1 MIWLLINNS
10 TSQPFKGNAM
20 SDMIQFAKVTALP
33 ATLVPNTVYLVG
45 AGAADELRLY
55 MTNSAGTATRHIV
68 DKSEIQTMITN
79 AVTGYGN
86 AVVVAD
92 IAARDALAPTSI
104 QIAVV
109 KNATAD
115 PTVPVGAATYVY
127 DLALTTWIKIAEHSA
142 IDLVPTWSALQDKPT
157 STVAAIDDAVAKA
170 HVHANKVQLDE
181 ISEDANQNF
190 MFRGEYPRAR
200 LETVGW

>member
-1 MIWLLINNS
+1 
-10 TSQPFKGNAM
+10 M
-20 SDMIQFAKVTALP
+20 SVMIQFAKVTALP

-79 AVTGYGN
+79 TVTGYGN

-92 IAARDALAPTSI
+92 IAARNALAPAMV

-109 KNATAD
+109 KSAIGD
-115 PTVPVGAATYVY
+115 PTVASGAATYVY
-127 DLALTTWIKIAEHSA
+127 DPVDTAWTKIAEFESLD
-142 IDLVPTWSALQDKPT
+142 ITPTWAALQNKPT
-157 STVAAIDDAVAKA
+157 STVAAIDDAVSKA
-170 HVHANKVQLDE
+170 HVHANKPQLDE
-181 ISEDANQNF
+181 ISEDGGLNF

-200 LETVGW
+200 LETVSW

>member
-1 MIWLLINNS
+1 
-10 TSQPFKGNAM
+10 M

-79 AVTGYGN
+79 TVTGYGN

-92 IAARDALAPTSI
+92 IAARNALAPAMV

-109 KNATAD
+109 QDATGDA
-115 PTVPVGAATYVY
+115 TVATGAATYVY
-127 DLALTTWIKIAEHSA
+127 DPVTTTWSKIAEHSA
-142 IDLVPTWSALQDKPT
+142 IDLVPTWAALQDKPT
-157 STVAAIDDAVAKA
+157 STVAAIDDAVAKV
-170 HVHANKVQLDE
+170 HVHANKVQLDQ
-181 ISEDANQNF
+181 ISEDAGLNF

>member
-1 MIWLLINNS
+1 
-10 TSQPFKGNAM
+10 M

-55 MTNSAGTATRHIV
+55 MTNNAGTATRHIV

-79 AVTGYGN
+79 TVTGYGN
-86 AVVVAD
+86 AVVVDD
-92 IAARDALAPTSI
+92 IATRNALAPTSI

-115 PTVPVGAATYVY
+115 PTVVVGAATYVY
-127 DLALTTWIKIAEHSA
+127 DLALTTWIKIAEHSV
-142 IDLVPTWSALQDKPT
+142 IDLVPTWAALQDKPT
-157 STVAAIDDAVAKA
+157 SSVTAIDDAVAKV
-170 HVHANKVQLDE
+170 HVHANKTQLDE
-181 ISEDANQNF
+181 ISEDAGQNF
-190 MFRGEYPRAR
+190 MFRGAYPRAR